1 MKFEGVTA
9 VIPAC
14 NEAMTVGS
22 VVGELCSS
30 GLFQEVL
37 VVDSLS
43 EDATSEVARDAG
55 ARVVRARQSGLGA
68 AMAAGVNAST
78 TDRIFRTDADISDW
92 NFGKI
97 AEVATG
103 GSDLMRGVF
112 DSPYDDFPVT
122 RLVAENIC
130 AVIFPGLKLPP
141 RCLSGTYAFS
151 RSKFPPPTY
160 PPGWAFDIALVLA
173 AVRSGWTISNV
184 DIGTLV
190 DRPRPIEHYV
200 PMARDIVKYVV
211 DLGR

>member
-9 VIPAC
+9 VIPGFAMKQRRSALSSVSCAPRAC
-14 NEAMTVGS
+14 SE
-22 VVGELCSS
+22 
-30 GLFQEVL
+30 EVL

-92 NFGKI
+92 DFGKI

-160 PPGWAFDIALVLA
+160 PPRMGV
-173 AVRSGWTISNV
+173 
-184 DIGTLV
+184 
-190 DRPRPIEHYV
+190 
-200 PMARDIVKYVV
+200 
-211 DLGR
+211 